1 MCSSS
6 GRIARVSGTSERD
19 EGRGAR
25 GEGRGTR
32 DEGQGARVEGRGA
45 RVEGRGARGEGRGT
59 RLGNRAAGS
68 PARRACLPAQ
78 PAVGSRPQGPLVLWQ
93 PSIDGWHARGICSA
107 GMHAHATANILHRM
121 CNMLPELV
129 FHVSPVRGELNSSPG
144 RKAGV
149 DGGNQPPSF
158 LLPRGSPVG
167 AIERRSVA
175 PTGLQKEEIGRARAF
190 PGLAPGA
197 RD

>member
-25 GEGRGTR
+25 SEK
-32 DEGQGARVEGRGA
+32 
-45 RVEGRGARGEGRGT
+45 
-59 RLGNRAAGS
+59 RAAGL

-78 PAVGSRPQGPLVLWQ
+78 REVSSCSQGPLVLWQ

-197 RD
+197 RDQYAPPGRVR